1 MYHSSLAQL
10 KVRMTRIRLLFTPDN
25 EHNKVFRGV
34 LIIGFLR
41 AKSLKD
47 ILERA
52 KIPRIKNEG
61 WCGPFKGSRFEI

>member
-41 AKSLKD
+41 AKSLKH

-52 KIPRIKNEG
+52 KIPQIKNEG
-61 WCGPFKGSRFEI
+61 WCGLFKGSRFEI